1 MYRLL
6 LALVVLPLLSAPAS
20 AQGQGGLPPVIYDI
34 PYGDYH
40 PSLLFDW
47 YPPANSTGKDPA
59 LIFLHGGVPPIG
71 SKSSVAEHYPDML
84 YLLRANGIG
93 VAAVEFT
100 PYPEFKYPA
109 QLHDVQLA
117 IQFLRLNATALGIDR
132 DRIGVWG
139 FSSGALLAGW
149 LAYSE
154 NGADPTGTPIQQQST
169 RPQIYLNY
177 GAITDFSLL
186 VPWFTG
192 DFFGEDF
199 LGEVDPELVQS
210 ASLTWELCNI
220 QREYTPPVY
229 SLYGLTYHEPPLSD
243 PHDAYFGHALEVA
256 MRSCE
261 PEVNDLSVHAI
272 RDEALNVLTRK
283 QITWIMIRFGMPGP
297 MLQPQKK

>member
-1 MYRLL
+1 MSRLL
-6 LALVVLPLLSAPAS
+6 LALVVALPLLSALAPA
-20 AQGQGGLPPVIYDI
+20 QGGLPPVIYDV

-47 YPPANSTGKDPA
+47 YPPANSTGNDPV

-71 SKSSVAEHYPDML
+71 SKLSVATHYPDML
-84 YLLRANGIG
+84 YLLRLNGIG
-93 VAAVEFT
+93 VVAVEFT

-117 IQFLRLNATALGIDR
+117 IQFLRFYSPLMGIDSE
-132 DRIGVWG
+132 RIGVWG

-149 LAYSE
+149 LSFSE
-154 NGADPTGTPIQQQST
+154 NGANPTGTPIQKQST
-169 RPQIYLNY
+169 RPLIFLNY

-192 DFFGEDF
+192 NFFGETF
-199 LGEVDPELVQS
+199 LGEVDPDLIQD

-229 SLYGLTYHEPPLSD
+229 SLYGLLYSEPPLTD
-243 PHDAYFGHALEVA
+243 PHDGYFGHALQVA
-256 MRSCE
+256 MRSCAPE
-261 PEVNDLSVHAI
+261 PNDLSVHDV
-272 RDEALNVLTRK
+272 RDEPLDVLNRK
-283 QITWIMIRFGMPGP
+283 QLTWVMTRFGMPGP
-297 MLQPQKK
+297 LAQPQKK